1 MWNNESQ
8 VSKWDEENLMRRKVG
23 GGGPGGLI
31 RGQLGLTRAGSPAS
45 HPGDAA
51 GVEESRHRAAAV
63 FSGGILETRP
73 HRDMIWGLEGA

>member
-1 MWNNESQ
+1 MYNNESQ

-31 RGQLGLTRAGSPAS
+31 GGQPGLTRAGSPAS

-63 FSGGILETRP
+63 FLGAFWRPDPTET
-73 HRDMIWGLEGA
+73 